1 MLILDESSR
10 RPLLFGG
17 RSIYDAKGWSRYGAA
32 LSWILRSVQNDND
45 GRVFLK
51 IAGLIHS
58 RNQFLCPFLVFTV
71 AIAKLDGHELLFY
84 SYPMTIAE

>member
-17 RSIYDAKGWSRYGAA
+17 RIIHDTEGWSRYGSA

-71 AIAKLDGHELLFY
+71 AIAKLHGHELLFY